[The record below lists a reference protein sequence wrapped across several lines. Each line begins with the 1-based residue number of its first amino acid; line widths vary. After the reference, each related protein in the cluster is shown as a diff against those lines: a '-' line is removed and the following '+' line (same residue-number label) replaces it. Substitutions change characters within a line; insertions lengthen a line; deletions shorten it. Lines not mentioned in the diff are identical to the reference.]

1 MKRTLSVCLCLLLC
15 LAILSGCGDVEESS
29 SAVESARE
37 SHGENSSA
45 VESLPQES
53 SEESKSQNTENTPPV
68 EEEEGSLTDLL
79 AGITAQEPEETVTA
93 LDYSPML
100 VDLALRLAQ
109 TTQAQD
115 KESNLLVSPLSVFCA
130 MAMVSNGAV
139 DTEVVADFW
148 GGNGVQSIN
157 SFMHEYLASL
167 KNTEKSKLHLANAVW
182 FTEDASF
189 TVNRDFL
196 QTMADYYKASAFQA
210 PFDEQTC
217 KDINNWVERNTDG
230 MIKDLLNEIPE
241 DAVMYL
247 VNALAFE
254 AEWFSPY
261 AEGSVREGVFHG
273 ANGSDRTVQMM
284 HGVNVYLE
292 DDYATGFR
300 KSYRGNYSFVAMLP
314 KEGMNVEDYLAS
326 LTGENLYEL
335 LNAPSGG
342 EAITAMP
349 EFETE
354 FKTDLRSVLLSMGY
368 PLNGCFD
375 GVGTSTKGPVTTS
388 RILHKTYITV
398 GPLGTKAG
406 AATLI
411 EMPTGSAENPVYAGT
426 VVLDRP
432 FVYMI
437 VDNEYNIPLFI
448 GTVQNVG

>member
-1 MKRTLSVCLCLLLC
+1 MKRTLSACLCLLLC
-15 LAILSGCGDVEESS
+15 LAILAGCGDVEESS

-53 SEESKSQNTENTPPV
+53 SEESESQNTENTPPV

-115 KESNLLVSPLSVFCA
+115 KESNLLISPLSVLYA

-139 DTEVVADFW
+139 DTESVADFW

-167 KNTEKSKLHLANAVW
+167 KNTEKSKLHLANSVW

-196 QTMADYYKASAFQA
+196 QTIADYYEASAFQV

-230 MIKDLLNEIPE
+230 MVKDVLDRIPE

-247 VNALAFE
+247 VNTLAFE
-254 AEWFSPY
+254 AEWAQTY
-261 AEGSVREGVFHG
+261 MENQIKEGTFYT
-273 ANGSDRTVQMM
+273 ADGSEQKVQMM
-284 HGVNVYLE
+284 HGEDAYLE
-292 DDYATGFR
+292 DELATGFR
-300 KSYRGNYSFVAMLP
+300 KYYHGNYSFVAMLP
-314 KEGMNVEDYLAS
+314 KEGVSVEEYLAS
-326 LTGENLYEL
+326 LTGDTLHTLLTSGSNGRAFTVMPQFEATFNLDMR
-335 LNAPSGG
+335 
-342 EAITAMP
+342 EALKAI
-349 EFETE
+349 
-354 FKTDLRSVLLSMGY
+354 GY
-368 PLNGCFD
+368 PMDGSFN
-375 GVGTSTKGPVTTS
+375 GVGTSTEGPIGIS
-388 RILHKTYITV
+388 RVLHKTYITL
-398 GPLGTKAG
+398 GPQGTKAG
-406 AATLI
+406 AATVV
-411 EMPTGSAENPVYAGT
+411 EMKASGMPEYVGT
-426 VVLDRP
+426 VELNRP

-437 VDNEYNIPLFI
+437 VDNSYNIPLFI
-448 GTVQNVG
+448 GTVKGV